1 MSIAELINRLLQR
14 DIKLSLQGHL
24 PQGEND
30 DMEGNV
36 QLRYDAPK
44 GAMTED
50 LLNEIR
56 THKNELIDFLRNA
69 ASAQAA
75 TVELPLEKTV
85 SLSAEPVPLS
95 YAQQRIWF
103 IDTLTGSKS
112 GSSQQFNMFYG
123 FSIRGTLALTAF
135 RRALHRIIERHQVL
149 HSHIRTEQG
158 EGVQQVAGKWSLPLI
173 ELDWQQLD
181 QATRQQE
188 LQELAHREAQKPF
201 HLESELPIRLHLIA
215 LASEEYVAFLNLH
228 HIAGDV
234 WSIGVFL
241 KELERLYAAYSHE
254 QADPLPEL
262 AIQYADYAHWQRE
275 SFSDAQNHSLQP
287 HLDYWQT
294 LLADAPPVHSL
305 PLDKNRP
312 EKTDFIGSKHLH
324 NFSPE
329 LSARLRA
336 YCAAQDV
343 TPYMLFQTAFALVL
357 GRYGNTNDVVLGTLG
372 SGRHHAKLEPLIG
385 FFINTQVSRIRFG
398 ENPNFEALLA
408 EVKQQSLQGHKHQ
421 YVPFDMLVD
430 KLQPQRSQAHTPIFQ
445 ILFDLVKGERSVA
458 NGKDNGKDH
467 EKETEQS
474 GFSLSGLQVQSLR
487 FDAVN
492 AAAKFD
498 LELTVIDHQDHFQL
512 QWIYAQSLFVED
524 SIQRLN
530 ASLEWLLTQVLENAE
545 QGKSVAVNHLS
556 VVTDEQREWLLAQ
569 NDTKHSYPADLT
581 IHQWFEQQVQS
592 SPDQIALKFQRQSF
606 TYEQFNQ
613 QANQF
618 AHYLYSRVRSH
629 IAENEISQEKLIGI
643 CLPRCPEMVVSMMAT
658 LKAGGAYVP
667 MEPEYPDAR
676 LLAIAEEAQ
685 LQYIVTTREL
695 ATRLQSAGIDCRY
708 LCVDDVAFQAELQAC
723 STSNLSADF
732 SKAEDLAYVIFTSG
746 STGKPKG
753 VMIEHQALVNRI
765 HWMDCQYGCD
775 VNDVILQKTP
785 FSFDV
790 SVWEFFWPLVKG
802 ACLLLAKP
810 EGHKEPDYLCQLIQ
824 QEQVSKMHFVPSML
838 SAMLSFDE
846 FAQCTSLRQVFCSG
860 EALLAQQV
868 MDFQHLMP
876 ACELHNLYG
885 PTEAAIDVSY
895 WDCAQYHPD
904 KNTSIPIGKPI
915 HNIGLYVLDEALQF
929 VPQGGVGQ
937 LYIAGVGLARGY
949 LNRPDLTRQ
958 SFINHS
964 LPSTNTSIRLYKTG
978 DLARWSSEGELQYLG
993 RIDQQVKIRGFRI
1006 ELGDIEQAL
1015 RTCDGIQD
1023 AVVLAVEP
1031 VESSAQISQ
1040 DKRLLACVVV
1050 DAASI
1055 GTGVNDEQQKAL
1067 KLAWEVALLKLL
1079 PEYMM
1084 PDAWAFVDGI
1094 PLSANGKL
1102 DRKALLATSPVLQA
1116 LEQGIQ
1122 PDEFNAAETDSET
1135 VMTQLWASLLGKPES
1150 QISVTTDFFHLG
1162 GHSILAVRLVN
1173 DIKQHFQLTI
1183 SVKDVLERQ
1192 SIRKLCHWLDELA
1205 DSERLKADLKLE
1217 SHESDNEDV
1226 LEI

>member
-14 DIKLSLQGHL
+14 DIKLSLQTL
-24 PQGEND
+24 PLQEVGSAG
-30 DMEGNV
+30 GNV

-56 THKNELIDFLRNA
+56 THKNELIDFLSKA
-69 ASAQAA
+69 VAQSSS
-75 TVELPLEKTV
+75 VELPLEKTV

-112 GSSQQFNMFYG
+112 GSKSGSSQQFNMFYA
-123 FSIRGTLALTAF
+123 FRITGTLALTAF

-158 EGVQQVAGKWSLPLI
+158 EGVQQIAGKWSLPLT
-173 ELDWQQLD
+173 ELDWQSFD
-181 QATRQQE
+181 DATKQKE
-188 LQELAHREAQKPF
+188 LNSLANKEAQKPF
-201 HLESELPIRLHLIA
+201 HLEAELPIRLHLIA
-215 LASEEYVAFLNLH
+215 LASEDYVAFLNLH

-241 KELERLYAAYSHE
+241 KELEQLYAAYSHE

-275 SFSDAQNHSLQP
+275 SFSGEKQASLQP

-312 EKTDFIGSKHLH
+312 EKADFIGSKHLH
-324 NFSPE
+324 DFSPE
-329 LSARLRA
+329 LSARIRD
-336 YCAAQDV
+336 YCVAQDV

-398 ENPNFEALLA
+398 ENSNFETLLA

-421 YVPFDMLVD
+421 VVPFDMLVD
-430 KLQPQRSQAHTPIFQ
+430 KLQPQRSQSHTPIFQ
-445 ILFDLVKGERSVA
+445 ILFDLVKGERSGA
-458 NGKDNGKDH
+458 N
-467 EKETEQS
+467 EKEKELG
-474 GFSLSGLQVQSLR
+474 GFSLSGLQVEPLR
-487 FDAVN
+487 FDTVN

-512 QWIYAQSLFVED
+512 QWIYAQSLFVEA
-524 SIQRLN
+524 SIRRLN
-530 ASLEWLLTQVLENAE
+530 ASLEWLLTQVLENTE
-545 QGKSVAVNHLS
+545 QGKLVAVNQLS
-556 VVTDEQREWLLAQ
+556 VVTEQQQEWLLAQ
-569 NDTKHSYPADLT
+569 NDTKHPYPADLT

-592 SPDQIALKFQRQSF
+592 SPEQIALKFEQQVF
-606 TYEQFNQ
+606 TYEQLNQ

-618 AHYLYSRVRSH
+618 AHYLSSRVRSH
-629 IAENEISQEKLIGI
+629 ADETAISQENLIGI

-685 LQYIVTTREL
+685 PQCIVTTREL
-695 ATRLQSAGIDCRY
+695 ATRLQAAGIDCRY

-732 SKAEDLAYVIFTSG
+732 SNAENLAYVIFTSG

-775 VNDVILQKTP
+775 ANDVILQKTP

-838 SAMLSFDE
+838 AAMLVFDGFE
-846 FAQCTSLRQVFCSG
+846 QCTSLRQVFCSG

-895 WDCAQYHPD
+895 WDCAQYRPLEHI
-904 KNTSIPIGKPI
+904 SIPIGKPI
-915 HNIGLYVLDEALQF
+915 HNIGLYVLDDALQL
-929 VPQGGVGQ
+929 VPQGAVGQ

-949 LNRPDLTRQ
+949 LNRPDLTHQ

-964 LPSTNTSIRLYKTG
+964 LPSTNTPIRLYKTG
-978 DLARWSSEGELQYLG
+978 DLARWSNEGELQYLG

-1015 RTCDGIQD
+1015 KTCDGIQD

-1031 VESSAQISQ
+1031 VESSVQLSQ
-1040 DKRLLACVVV
+1040 EKRLLACVVV
-1050 DAASI
+1050 DVASM
-1055 GTGVNDEQQKAL
+1055 GSNVNDEQQKAL
-1067 KLAWEVALLKLL
+1067 KLAWDMALSKLL

-1094 PLSANGKL
+1094 PLSTNGKL
-1102 DRKALLATSPVLQA
+1102 DRKALLGTSAVLEA
-1116 LEQGIQ
+1116 LQQGVQ
-1122 PDEFNAAETDSET
+1122 PDEFNAPETESEML
-1135 VMTQLWASLLGKPES
+1135 MTQLWASLLGKPES

-1183 SVKDVLERQ
+1183 TVKDVLERQ